1 MGSNIIIIREGG
13 NVKKKINLDYPIN
26 ADQNQQILETKI
38 KSDQPSN
45 DLDYNFKN
53 YFMLFI
59 GYVNTIRK
67 EVFV

>member
-1 MGSNIIIIREGG
+1 M
-13 NVKKKINLDYPIN
+13 KKKINLDYPIN

-38 KSDQPSN
+38 KSDLPSN

-53 YFMLFI
+53 YLMLFI